1 MIREPSREGS
11 YQQGRWRGVPTGN
24 RWVDQVM
31 CTMEELKGLL
41 EDRRKMAN
49 DRATAFREARDK
61 WNEQSKIHKEQRT
74 LKNDAVRELIDG
86 LRKQREV
93 RDSLNETARELR
105 KQRDEWVAKIQE
117 YKASMADLETGG
129 VIIEQIQKG
138 HRTIERRWT
147 IPTIRREM
155 QKKEMLF
162 QQGKIGQ
169 GKKKEGQYMRE
180 MKELSRM
187 LKELNGQETDN
198 AELKTLRVQMTEAM
212 EAQEEAHQRYE
223 EARGNANR
231 AHEQYM
237 EWGREVEAE
246 RELAEKAH
254 RELRRTKKEA
264 DDAHHHYIVAIRCL
278 HSSREILVAM
288 DQERSGKVEATG
300 SGRQEMSDLME
311 RLMAGETLSTEEFM
325 SLQRFD

>member
-1 MIREPSREGS
+1 MASNS
-11 YQQGRWRGVPTGN
+11 S
-24 RWVDQVM
+24 VDAQV
-31 CTMEELKGLL
+31 
-41 EDRRKMAN
+41 
-49 DRATAFREARDK
+49 
-61 WNEQSKIHKEQRT
+61 
-74 LKNDAVRELIDG
+74 
-86 LRKQREV
+86 
-93 RDSLNETARELR
+93 
-105 KQRDEWVAKIQE
+105 
-117 YKASMADLETGG
+117 
-129 VIIEQIQKG
+129 
-138 HRTIERRWT
+138 
-147 IPTIRREM
+147 
-155 QKKEMLF
+155 
-162 QQGKIGQ
+162 
-169 GKKKEGQYMRE
+169 
-180 MKELSRM
+180 
-187 LKELNGQETDN
+187 
-198 AELKTLRVQMTEAM
+198 
-212 EAQEEAHQRYE
+212 EAHQRYE

>member
-1 MIREPSREGS
+1 MIREPSRECS
-11 YQQGRWRGVPTGN
+11 YQQCRWRGVPTGN

-147 IPTIRREM
+147 IPTIRRDAE
-155 QKKEMLF
+155 
-162 QQGKIGQ
+162 
-169 GKKKEGQYMRE
+169 EGDALPARE
-180 MKELSRM
+180 DRS
-187 LKELNGQETDN
+187 GQEEGRAACGRRNSLECQGIEGPRDRQCRTQD
-198 AELKTLRVQMTEAM
+198 LRVQMTEAM
-212 EAQEEAHQRYE
+212 EAQEEAPTVRG
-223 EARGNANR
+223 ARGNANR